1 MGDENSSVQGN
12 PSVEIVS
19 INSTLKD
26 FSDFEQTRIL
36 SENTQAKAITLLGSF
51 RGKQGEAIVLLQKSC
66 FIHDHLPKFLTGDT
80 LLNKQFDND
89 IYGTY
94 DCQPPPEL
102 NGISATII
110 HPATK
115 KHISKYEAKPHHMI
129 EETPA
134 LYASVTLPHL
144 NEEQFNLQWVFNIID
159 GTAEQDRVVYASPLS
174 EEKTGF
180 VLVPDLKWDGKNLE
194 NLHLI
199 ALPYMRGILSLRD
212 LNGDHLP
219 LLRNIN
225 TQGKKIIEEKF
236 GLSASQLRIFF
247 HYQPSFY
254 HLHIHFTSLRHE
266 AFGIHAGK
274 AHLLTSVINNLELL
288 PSYYQDATL
297 PFFLK
302 ESDNL
307 FSKFEKHGIVRKVEA
322 TPVTVGGDGKGDGE

>member
-1 MGDENSSVQGN
+1 MCDENTSVAKPAG
-12 PSVEIVS
+12 EIVS
-19 INSTLKD
+19 VNSYLKD
-26 FSDFEQTRIL
+26 FSGFENTRIL
-36 SENTQAKAITLLGSF
+36 SENTQAKTINLLGNF
-51 RGKQGEAIVLLQKSC
+51 QGKSGQAIVLLQKSC
-66 FIHDHLPKFLTGDT
+66 FIHDHLPNLLTGKT
-80 LLNKQFDND
+80 ILNKQFDND

-102 NGISATII
+102 NGITATII
-110 HPATK
+110 HPATE
-115 KHISKYEAKPHHMI
+115 KHIAKYEAKPHHVI

-134 LYASVTLPHL
+134 LYQSVTLPHL
-144 NEEQFNLQWVFNIID
+144 KAEQFNLQWVYNIIE
-159 GTAEQDRVVYASPLS
+159 GTAEQDRVVYASPSS

-180 VLVPDLKWDGKNLE
+180 ILVPDLKWDGKNLE

-199 ALPYMRGILSLRD
+199 AIPYSKGILSLRD
-212 LNGDHLP
+212 LTSDHLP
-219 LLRNIN
+219 LLLNID
-225 TQGKKIIEEKF
+225 TQGKKAIEEKF
-236 GLSASQLRIFF
+236 GLPASQLRIFF

-288 PSYYQDATL
+288 STYYQKATL

-307 FSKFEKHGIVRKVEA
+307 FSKFEEHGIVRKFELNPTKVES
-322 TPVTVGGDGKGDGE
+322 GDGKGNGE